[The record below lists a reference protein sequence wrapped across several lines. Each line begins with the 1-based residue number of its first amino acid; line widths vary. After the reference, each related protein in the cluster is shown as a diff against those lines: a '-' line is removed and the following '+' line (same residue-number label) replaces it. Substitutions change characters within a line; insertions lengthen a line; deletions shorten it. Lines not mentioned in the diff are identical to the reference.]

1 MGVCS
6 RNKRWVLFKLSLL
19 PKQTLKLELQS
30 KWLLPSSLGSFKE
43 LTVEKQFGIP
53 LALTPQFK
61 LSDNSVYADF
71 VLAASKFRMV
81 SLLQGALYRW
91 KVLSLQPPK
100 PSQEVTACTT
110 SKPNKLF
117 QKEVDKQNSKQS
129 QKPNCTITLI
139 QVSSEIQVFA
149 IKSTKKHS
157 PHFKLLWR
165 TWTQRD
171 SLHQAQILIW
181 NSRLTW

>member
-6 RNKRWVLFKLSLL
+6 RNKKWVLFKLSLL

-61 LSDNSVYADF
+61 LSDISVYADF

-81 SLLQGALYRW
+81 SLLQGAL
-91 KVLSLQPPK
+91 
-100 PSQEVTACTT
+100 
-110 SKPNKLF
+110 
-117 QKEVDKQNSKQS
+117 
-129 QKPNCTITLI
+129 
-139 QVSSEIQVFA
+139 
-149 IKSTKKHS
+149 
-157 PHFKLLWR
+157 
-165 TWTQRD
+165 
-171 SLHQAQILIW
+171 
-181 NSRLTW
+181 